1 MTSTYNEYFSYNDFV
16 TSTKLTYVPSFQFLI
31 SKSKSLIEERIS
43 IIMSSVGVSI
53 FGYKIIE
60 DEYWGKINNN
70 NKTITIT
77 INLIKLTEKE
87 TKCVISIFNTNTN
100 QSKKISKTIFEKIT
114 HLETSRLI
122 YKNFKND
129 NHEEKIEM
137 LFIN

>member
-1 MTSTYNEYFSYNDFV
+1 MTSTYNEYFTYNDFV

-53 FGYKIIE
+53 FGYKKSE
-60 DEYWGKINNN
+60 DEYWGKITNN
-70 NKTITIT
+70 NKTVTIT
-77 INLIKLTEKE
+77 LHLIKITEKE